1 MTKTRVAINGFGRIG
16 RLSLRANLENDAV
29 EVVAINDP
37 GDINQQAHLFK
48 YDSVYGIF
56 QGEVEAK
63 EGRLIINGKEIPY
76 FSDRDPE
83 NLPWG
88 EHNVDIVLECT
99 GVFRDQEGASKHLKA
114 GAKKVLISAPG
125 KGVDLTACY
134 GVNQQDFDPEN
145 HDVVSNASCT
155 TGGLAPATKV
165 IDDNFKI
172 VHGLM
177 TTIHSYTA
185 DQRIVD
191 ASHKKDWRRA
201 RAAALSIIPTATGAA
216 KAIGEVMPHLQ
227 GKLDGL
233 ALRVPTPTI
242 SLVDMVFEVE
252 KETTAEEVNAA
263 FEKAANGELK
273 GVLAVSHEPLV
284 SMDYKG
290 NPNSSIIDAELTK
303 VSNGKMIKIMAWY
316 DNEWGYACR
325 LIDMARQIGEKL

>member
-29 EVVAINDP
+29 EIVAINDP

-48 YDSVYGIF
+48 YDSVYGKF
-56 QGEVEAK
+56 NGTVEAK
-63 EGRLIINGKEIPY
+63 GDHMLINGKKIPY
-76 FSDRDPE
+76 FSDREPE

-99 GVFRDQEGASKHLKA
+99 GVFRDKEGASKHLKA

-125 KGVDLTACY
+125 KGVDLTMCY
-134 GVNQQDFDPEN
+134 GVNENDFDPSK
-145 HDVVSNASCT
+145 HDIVSNASCT

-165 IDDNFKI
+165 IDDNFTI
-172 VHGLM
+172 IHGLM

-185 DQRIVD
+185 DQCIVD
-191 ASHKKDWRRA
+191 GTHKKDWRRA
-201 RAAALSIIPTATGAA
+201 RAAALSIIPTETGAA
-216 KAIGEVMPHLQ
+216 KAIGEVMPHLN

-233 ALRVPTPTI
+233 ALRIPTPTV
-242 SLVDMVFEVE
+242 SMVDVVFEVE

-263 FEKAANGELK
+263 FEKAAQGELK
-273 GVLAVSHEPLV
+273 GIIEVTHEPLV
-284 SMDYKG
+284 SMDLKG
-290 NPNSSIIDAELTK
+290 NPHSAILDAELTK
-303 VSNGKMIKIMAWY
+303 VSQGRMVKIMTWY

-325 LIDMARQIGEKL
+325 LVDMARKMGEKL